1 MKAKIRKIGGR
12 WQWECREGD
21 TIIYGSRATQPEALE
36 VALEQIKSNHK
47 WHSIEELRAWK
58 DKWSV

>member
-12 WQWECREGD
+12 WEWECREDGAV
-21 TIIYGSRATQPEALE
+21 IRGSRANWPDALAA
-36 VALEQIKSNHK
+36 ALEQIMSSYRWNN
-47 WHSIEELRAWK
+47 IQELRKWK